1 MSPLADTKPSIAL
14 ITDGGPVELI
24 LNRIGEPPC
33 PPPSS
38 RALTFRLGRCSRAD
52 AEQHPPRSARAR
64 VRVRLARR
72 PVTVVSH
79 GRGRCRRC
87 VPTVLWTPDSR
98 PSTWQNARLHR
109 SRRPSAPPP
118 RMDRLSCPRRS
129 PVSGNTWALRG
140 HRFSIRR
147 LSHAYPVSSQ
157 DGRAWLESPVP
168 NTRMCPPRLATPSTD
183 VSSGPARL
191 SQTCCEL

>member
-1 MSPLADTKPSIAL
+1 MPAPEFPRADLPL
-14 ITDGGPVELI
+14 G
-24 LNRIGEPPC
+24 RW
-33 PPPSS
+33 S
-38 RALTFRLGRCSRAD
+38 RANAGR
-52 AEQHPPRSARAR
+52 HPPRSARAR

-79 GRGRCRRC
+79 GRGRCLPC
-87 VPTVLWTPDSR
+87 VPTALWTPDSR
-98 PSTWQNARLHR
+98 PSTWQHARLHR

-118 RMDRLSCPRRS
+118 RVDRLSRPRRS